1 MNAHCHHLFK
11 GWTCYELW
19 PSFCWK
25 FVLSCY
31 SSQLCGRWWPL
42 HVAVALPLRHP
53 GLCIAIVFFKWR
65 QPGFFFFLFPLQLS
79 GHTASCFGSVTTL
92 LFCQIAHP
100 YHFGFSFGVCTFPP
114 AASTYSCHVSS
125 FITTWFWGYDDP
137 EGHFVQLQLIL
148 QMSWALW
155 EKDRGLRQ
163 AVLLSSGA
171 VSEILPGSFTWSQG
185 SYGTSQSVSFYSGW
199 ALSPSQVD

>member
-1 MNAHCHHLFK
+1 M
-11 GWTCYELW
+11 
-19 PSFCWK
+19 SFDLPFAESLCSL
-25 FVLSCY
+25 VTHLSCVEGDDL
-31 SSQLCGRWWPL
+31 STWLLHSLCGTQGS
-42 HVAVALPLRHP
+42 ALLLFSLS
-53 GLCIAIVFFKWR
+53 GGSQV
-65 QPGFFFFLFPLQLS
+65 FFFFLFPLQLS